1 MAWIPNLD
9 CGSSTQKGA
18 DIIAQINNLTALL
31 ENAILMTNDIS
42 GFDNITGEG
51 LVGTP
56 FEGFQLCNGNN
67 GTPDLRSSFIVC
79 YDERD
84 SDYDNIANV
93 GGEKEHTLLEAEMPA
108 HNHTL
113 TINGYVN
120 NNASPGSGA
129 TFGASTGGGL
139 QIVTSNIDTGNA
151 GNNEAH
157 ENRPP
162 YYVLAF
168 YKKI

>member
-1 MAWIPNLD
+1 MPWIPNLD
-9 CGSSTQKGA
+9 CGSGSQTGA

-42 GFDNITGEG
+42 DFDNITGEG
-51 LVGTP
+51 LVGTA

-79 YDERD
+79 YDETD
-84 SDYDNIANV
+84 TDYDTIGNT
-93 GGEKEHTLLEAEMPA
+93 GGEKTVTLTEAQMPA
-108 HNHTL
+108 HDHDFDFPYNFP
-113 TINGYVN
+113 V
-120 NNASPGSGA
+120 SGGA
-129 TFGASTGGGL
+129 DAAITTGGASYGL
-139 QIVTSNIDTGNA
+139 ADFPTMDTPTKGSS
-151 GNNEAH
+151 ESH